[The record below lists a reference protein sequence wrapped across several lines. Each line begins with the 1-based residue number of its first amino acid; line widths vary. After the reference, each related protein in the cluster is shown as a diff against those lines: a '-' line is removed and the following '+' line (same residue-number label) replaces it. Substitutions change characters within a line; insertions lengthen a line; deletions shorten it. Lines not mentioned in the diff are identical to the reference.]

1 MHMIYMHSDAQHRE
15 ILIPS
20 LWVRKAREAASKRLE
35 YPHARTRGAGHS
47 QRVRWLA
54 SSCINRLLRDR
65 LEHTTTARPHIYN

>member
-47 QRVRWLA
+47 QRVR
-54 SSCINRLLRDR
+54 
-65 LEHTTTARPHIYN
+65 